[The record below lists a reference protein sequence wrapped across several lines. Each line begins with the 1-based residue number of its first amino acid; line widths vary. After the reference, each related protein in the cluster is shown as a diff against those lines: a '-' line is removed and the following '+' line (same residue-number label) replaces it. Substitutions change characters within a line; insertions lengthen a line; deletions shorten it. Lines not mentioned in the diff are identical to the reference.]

1 MPIISWHSFEDV
13 SAYNRTLAEA
23 LQTAA
28 ESALAGHTELL
39 GIWLFGSRA
48 RGDIGPRSDVDLLLL
63 ATGAAP
69 RMMDRV
75 LDYPELLGQI
85 PAPVDL
91 LVLTPSELADLRNEP
106 FYRQLFREA
115 RPLACRDNVSI
126 PPELPCAISPA
137 LPATP

>member
-1 MPIISWHSFEDV
+1 MPIVSWHSFEDV
-13 SAYNRTLAEA
+13 STYNRTLAEA
-23 LQTAA
+23 LQVAA
-28 ESALAGHTELL
+28 ESALSDHIELL

-63 ATGAAP
+63 TTRAAP

-91 LVLTPSELADLRNEP
+91 LVLTPSELAELRHGP
-106 FYRQLFREA
+106 FYQQLFREA
-115 RPLACRDNVSI
+115 KPLACRDNASI
-126 PPELPCAISPA
+126 PPELPCTISPA